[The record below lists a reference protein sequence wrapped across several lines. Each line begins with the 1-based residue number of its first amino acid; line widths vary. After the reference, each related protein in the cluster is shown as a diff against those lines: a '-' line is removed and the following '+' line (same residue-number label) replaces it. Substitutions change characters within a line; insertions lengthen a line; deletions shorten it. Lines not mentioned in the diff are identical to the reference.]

1 MKADNRR
8 GLPDALWPTPTQRLL
23 LTASLATG
31 QEARRAW
38 DEARPTLDLDHLEPG
53 TFALTPLLYRRLE
66 AWRAD
71 DPTFAKLKGLYRHA
85 WARNQLLLDQLK
97 SIVEAFRQAD
107 VELLVGGGCLLV
119 AAVYPE
125 TGLRPLDRLDLIVH
139 SDDASGGASAL
150 QSLGWNAAEAG
161 DLAGLER
168 RPAAWFVR
176 PDGPVAVL
184 RTRVFPAGITPW
196 DDSFV
201 FELDDVECRGL
212 SPARQLLWT
221 CLGEDRHQIWGR
233 VQWLPDVHALIE
245 GTHDLDWDCV
255 LSDAAAL
262 RAELP
267 LRDALKYGRDSHVPV
282 PGNVLGRLETAPVRM
297 RERVAHYVS
306 RSNMPGLG
314 GKLARRVSRQPL
326 RP

>member
-1 MKADNRR
+1 LKTDQRR
-8 GLPDALWPTPTQRLL
+8 GLPDALWPTPTQQLL
-23 LTASLATG
+23 LTASLAADE
-31 QEARRAW
+31 EARRAW
-38 DEARPTLDLDHLEPG
+38 DAARPTLDLDHLEPG

-71 DPTFAKLKGLYRHA
+71 DPSLAKLKGLYRHA
-85 WARNQLLLDQLK
+85 WARNQLLLGQLK
-97 SIVEAFRQAD
+97 PIVEALRQSD
-107 VELLVGGGCLLV
+107 VELLVGGGGMLV
-119 AAVYPE
+119 AAFYPE
-125 TGLRPLDRLDLIVH
+125 TGLRPLDRLDLVVH
-139 SDDASGGASAL
+139 AEDAERSAAAL
-150 QSLGWNAAEAG
+150 RSLGWNAAETEDVARLG
-161 DLAGLER
+161 R

-184 RTRVFPAGITPW
+184 RTRVFPAEISPW
-196 DDSFV
+196 EDTIV

-212 SPARQLLWT
+212 SAARQLLWT

-233 VQWLPDVHALIE
+233 VQWLPDLRALIE
-245 GTHDLDWDCV
+245 SGHELDWERV

-267 LRDALKYGRDSHVPV
+267 LRDALVYARDIHIPI
-282 PGNVLGRLETAPVRM
+282 PENVVGRLDAAPVRI
-297 RERVAHYVS
+297 RERIAHSVS
-306 RSNMPGLG
+306 RSSGSGLG